1 MDKIQITLIENGEHS
16 LRKGIEAYKLFQ
28 KKRGETSKKKMLL
41 KEALMFI
48 HQGVELLLKEILV
61 RKSEFLIFSDLKLAT
76 KKQLQA
82 DREGKGIFYLDNPPH
97 TVTYSEA
104 IDRVCAFIEKLD
116 VEFQNSLNE
125 LNNFRNQIEH
135 YQIDVTKDE
144 IENIIEKVLPPLET
158 LLEEKLSIQLS
169 PDLEKEIKVIQDL
182 STKRHQFYSD
192 AEKQFSELIPLLSG
206 NELNKNLMF
215 SEQDVR
221 IPEFKEI
228 LKEPREY
235 SKSRNLRYIP
245 DFLIK
250 TKKEDWIVEIK
261 GNQFAE
267 HTFYNLFDFADKLD
281 DKPQLWLV
289 TIGEIKSK
297 TLKQRLKEK
306 GIYVSNLLELIEGV
320 KKKAKS

>member
-1 MDKIQITLIENGEHS
+1 MNKIQITLIENGEHS

-28 KKRGETSKKKMLL
+28 KKRGETSEKKMLL

-82 DREGKGIFYLDNPPH
+82 DREGKGIFYLDKPPH

-116 VEFQNSLNE
+116 VEFQKSLNE

-135 YQIDVTKDE
+135 YQIDVTKEE
-144 IENIIEKVLPPLET
+144 IEKIIEEVLPPLEK

-169 PDLEKEIKVIQDL
+169 PDLEEEIKVIQDL
-182 STKRHQFYSD
+182 SIKRHQFYSN
-192 AEKQFSELIPLLSG
+192 AEKQFSEILPLLS
-206 NELNKNLMF
+206 EEKLSKDLMF
-215 SEQDVR
+215 SEQEVK
-221 IPEFKEI
+221 IPKFNEI
-228 LKEPREY
+228 IKEPRDL
-235 SKSRNLRYIP
+235 NNNGNFRYIP

-250 TKKEDWIVEIK
+250 TEKGDWIVEIK
-261 GNQFAE
+261 GNQFAD
-267 HTFYNLFDFADKLD
+267 HTFYRLFDLVDKLEI
-281 DKPQLWLV
+281 KPQLWLV
-289 TIGEIKSK
+289 TIGEIKNKS
-297 TLKQRLKEK
+297 LKRKLKEK
-306 GIYVSNLLELIEGV
+306 GIYVSNLLELIKEI